1 VPVHFYVQRNK
12 LFTTTN
18 TPIPFDLEV
27 VHDEKNA
34 MDLASGI
41 FTATRMGIY
50 LFVEEAN
57 TIANQNDQLTLQST
71 LNLKKGDQ
79 VWVVIDPMS
88 SGVSLYDSTAHYTH
102 FTGFFWRRKLLRQ
115 FDDFVLMINYFRL
128 LNEK

>member
-1 VPVHFYVQRNK
+1 VPVHFYVQRSK

-27 VHDEKNA
+27 VNDEKNA
-34 MDLASGI
+34 MDLAAGI
-41 FTATRMGIY
+41 FTAPRMGIY

-71 LNLKKGDQ
+71 LNLEKGDQ

-88 SGVSLYDSTAHYTH
+88 SWVSLFDSCAHYN
-102 FTGFFWRRKLLRQ
+102 Q
-115 FDDFVLMINYFRL
+115 FYRFYVGGENCSI
-128 LNEK
+128 